1 MGRSEQGQSKREKG
15 KGVGELLK
23 TKQNKTKQ
31 NKTKQNKTKQNKTG
45 NQNWVQTSV
54 GSDMT
59 GIDSYKE
66 KFLELACHPLTT
78 DTTMCD

>member
-45 NQNWVQTSV
+45 NQN
-54 GSDMT
+54 
-59 GIDSYKE
+59 
-66 KFLELACHPLTT
+66 
-78 DTTMCD
+78 